1 MTRVFIVATLLA
13 ERRELASLLDQA
25 PDIDVVGTAST
36 LEGATEDGEEL
47 QMDVL
52 LIRDTGE
59 SRENLL
65 DLLEDTGLARQTP
78 VLLILEQAARNKVN
92 RAIQLGVR
100 GILPAEVMPMQLIS
114 AIGAVARGLVV
125 FHPHEL
131 SVAAASAL
139 TANGEV
145 AELLEP
151 LTPREREVLQMLASG
166 LGNKQIA
173 AHLKISEHTAKFH
186 VASILGKL
194 GASSRTEAVS
204 LGLRRGLILL

>member
-13 ERRELASLLDQA
+13 ERRELAALLDDA
-25 PDIDVVGTAST
+25 PDMDVVGTAST
-36 LEGATEDGEEL
+36 LEGATEEWEEL
-47 QMDVL
+47 QLDVL

-59 SRENLL
+59 SRELLL

-78 VLLILEQAARNKVN
+78 VVLLLEQAARNKVN

-100 GILPAEVMPMQLIS
+100 GILPAEVVPRQLIS
-114 AIGAVARGLVV
+114 AVGTVAKGLLV
-125 FHPHEL
+125 FHPNEL
-131 SVAAASAL
+131 SMAAASVLAG
-139 TANGEV
+139 NGEV

-173 AHLKISEHTAKFH
+173 THLKISEHTAKFH